1 MVNFKKLVAILCSAT
16 MVIGASVTAFA
27 ADPPSP
33 SSQPGTGN
41 IVAYSI
47 DTVTVPTTLKV
58 SFNPQ
63 GWTIYRDD
71 DDADGTTDQIV
82 SLNYAVSSMAT
93 MNRKFTVSF
102 EASGTPGS
110 EGDPVVFV
118 DSAEKAAPKTAD
130 NPDGAEF
137 GELKLY
143 LATAGGQALVT
154 ESRDGTA
161 FAVTDGETNI
171 TADLLADVTLA
182 AATGGN
188 QVFVAGE
195 DKAESEIAFSLG
207 KATYELKDDA
217 HPSFDT
223 TQDDFKEM
231 VQPATLGE
239 IVGFTFTGAM
249 NTNADWTKANLSA
262 IAITPTYEFDDAD
275 GTEEAIT
282 GGAKNQIKAAGAV
295 TAVTVTYD
303 STNLRYE
310 IALEE
315 GVISALEDITSMK
328 VNGETVAISNVNN
341 AKTMVRVSR
350 DNVKAALGDAW
361 NALTPTDNLT
371 FTFTVGT
378 TNYSGAVARN

>member
-27 ADPPSP
+27 ADPPAP

-63 GWTIYRDD
+63 GWTIYK
-71 DDADGTTDQIV
+71 DANDTTGTTAQIV

-110 EGDPVVFV
+110 TGDPVVFV
-118 DSAEKAAPKTAD
+118 DSADKAAPKTDD

-161 FAVTDGETNI
+161 FAVTDGVANI
-171 TADLLADVTLA
+171 TTDLLADVTLTP
-182 AATGGN
+182 ATGGN

-195 DKAESEIAFSLG
+195 DKAESEIAFKLG
-207 KATYELKDDA
+207 KAEYQLKADA

-223 TQDDFKEM
+223 TQEAFKTM
-231 VQPATLGE
+231 VEPKKLGE

-275 GTEEAIT
+275 GTEEDIT
-282 GGAKNQIKAAGAV
+282 GGGKNQIKPVGAV
-295 TAVTVTYD
+295 TVLTGSYD
-303 STNLRYE
+303 STNTRYQ
-310 IALEE
+310 IALPE
-315 GVISALEDITSMK
+315 GV
-328 VNGETVAISNVNN
+328 VISNVSEVTNIAVN
-341 AKTMVRVSR
+341 GATITDIATNGNGAVVRVNRST
-350 DNVKAALGDAW
+350 VSAALGTDW
-361 NALTPTDNLT
+361 PTTNELV
-371 FTFTVGT
+371 FTFTIGS
-378 TNYSGAVARN
+378 TNYKSTMSKN